1 VSARAAASARALTG
15 GLLAL
20 SMLAAL
26 GGCATNGSQRI
37 LRAEEQLASA
47 TVVAGLSAVPALPLP
62 WNANEEVTM
71 TLPREGSDPQFAIP
85 VGHGERRI
93 VQLLKLPAWS
103 QPYAINLTSFAV
115 GGLGDPALFY
125 PKMVFL
131 DASFRTTRQTRQS
144 DFVYRSVGA
153 QGGISTTVFMNEADR
168 NEAYLA
174 ILGETQEGITEQD
187 SVMQS
192 SSATPVV
199 VPIGPYIVTWMVP
212 TGGAEPPRKL
222 RALAVG
228 PLRLR
233 IAPFAKASF

>member
-1 VSARAAASARALTG
+1 VSVQAAASARAVTG
-15 GLLAL
+15 ALLAV
-20 SMLAAL
+20 SMLAPL
-26 GGCATNGSQRI
+26 GGCATNGTQRI
-37 LRAEEQLASA
+37 LRAEEQRASA
-47 TVVAGLSAVPALPLP
+47 TVVAGLSAVPVVPLQ

-71 TLPREGSDPQFAIP
+71 TLPREASDPQFAIP
-85 VGHGERRI
+85 GVHGERQI
-93 VQLLKLPAWS
+93 VQLLKLPTWS
-103 QPYAINLTSFAV
+103 QPYGINLTSFAV
-115 GGLGDPALFY
+115 GGLSDPALFY

-131 DASFRTTRQTRQS
+131 DANFRTTRQTRQS

-153 QGGISTTVFMNEADR
+153 QGGVSTTVFMNQADR

-174 ILGETQEGITEQD
+174 ILSETQEGITEQD

-233 IAPFAKASF
+233 IAPFAKSSF